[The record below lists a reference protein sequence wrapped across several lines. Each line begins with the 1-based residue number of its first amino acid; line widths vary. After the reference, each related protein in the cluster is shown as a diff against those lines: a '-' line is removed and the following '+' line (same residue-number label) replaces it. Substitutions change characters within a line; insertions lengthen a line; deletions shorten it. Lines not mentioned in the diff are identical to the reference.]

1 MIIIIINLILSLL
14 SPLFSF
20 YTQPN
25 PSSLSSSSF
34 CSSNSPFP
42 LGSCARTQGERERER
57 EREIKLEEARREAE
71 SSLEKESVAVKHFP
85 SREIGDPTGLE
96 SDIVEIGG

>member
-1 MIIIIINLILSLL
+1 LVL
-14 SPLFSF
+14 
-20 YTQPN
+20 
-25 PSSLSSSSF
+25 
-34 CSSNSPFP
+34 
-42 LGSCARTQGERERER
+42 ARAHRERERER

-85 SREIGDPTGLE
+85 SIEIGDPTGLE